1 MDTSMR
7 MNRTLVYAGVFLV
20 ALGVALLVVDQ
31 RPFAMDSIVAVLR
44 LWPLALIA
52 IGAGIALRRTQFAMA
67 SGLIAAAVPGL
78 LLGLTMAAMPRLPV
92 MSGPWWERMEAAYER
107 YHCVDVSGDI
117 RVGNLEITPMGG
129 CT

>member
-20 ALGVALLVVDQ
+20 ALGVALFVVDQ

-78 LLGLTMAAMPRLPV
+78 LLGLTMAALVLIHIGAALRHHFLLRDRVLIRMLPRR
-92 MSGPWWERMEAAYER
+92 G
-107 YHCVDVSGDI
+107 HNG
-117 RVGNLEITPMGG
+117 
-129 CT
+129 